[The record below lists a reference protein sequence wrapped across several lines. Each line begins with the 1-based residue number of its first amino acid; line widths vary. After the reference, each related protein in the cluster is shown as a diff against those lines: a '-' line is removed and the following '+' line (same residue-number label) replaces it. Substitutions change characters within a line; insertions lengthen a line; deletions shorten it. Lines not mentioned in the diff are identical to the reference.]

1 MVSTSGPLL
10 LAFRIRAH
18 YEIKVLLTLFQ
29 IFHKDHPYLKVKVS
43 RSICLFFGKGK
54 IQFDNFLKVC

>member
-18 YEIKVLLTLFQ
+18 YEIKVLL
-29 IFHKDHPYLKVKVS
+29 IFFSNLPQSHGSIIHFLEKVS
-43 RSICLFFGKGK
+43 AI
-54 IQFDNFLKVC
+54 